1 MPKPIGPTIPRW
13 QLGEELDRLRKKA
26 DYTRQQIA
34 ARLRCSVSKIEKI
47 EGGQVGIKV
56 GDLEIML
63 AEYGLDRDDWPPLL
77 ELQRLGNTRGWW
89 SKFGRMPAPFTEFL
103 GLEMAAETIRT
114 FELAVVPGLFQTEAY
129 ARALTT
135 PTQSGSTGSGRTRS
149 RLRWAGRS
157 NSCEDSPGDPAVLDE
172 SATAPPHRG
181 SRGDARAAPAP
192 HRARQTYTIQVVPFE
207 HGAYPGIARPLRHLR
222 VPRGPAQP
230 RRVRRRP
237 SRQPLLGEE
246 HRHSSVYPH
255 VRPSAWRCPQPSA
268 SQRASSRTPPAITD
282 DGGPP
287 MTPDLSKLAGARAP
301 APTLEATASR

>member
-34 ARLRCSVSKIEKI
+34 TRLRCSVSKIEKI

-129 ARALTT
+129 ARALAT
-135 PTQSGSTGSGRTRS
+135 
-149 RLRWAGRS
+149 S
-157 NSCEDSPGDPAVLDE
+157 NSVGINEEAVEREVSLKLGRQKQLLDGHAHAPEMLTVLDE
-172 SATAPPHRG
+172 SVLRRRIGGPEVMRGQIQHLIDLNKQTA
-181 SRGDARAAPAP
+181 
-192 HRARQTYTIQVVPFE
+192 IQVVPFE
-207 HGAYPGIARPLRHLR
+207 HGSYPGTRGSFVIFEFPEELHSPVVYVEGQGGNLYLEKSHDLRRCTLAYQHML
-222 VPRGPAQP
+222 GAAL
-230 RRVRRRP
+230 
-237 SRQPLLGEE
+237 SRQRSVSLLKE
-246 HRHSSVYPH
+246 
-255 VRPSAWRCPQPSA
+255 
-268 SQRASSRTPPAITD
+268 T
-282 DGGPP
+282 
-287 MTPDLSKLAGARAP
+287 ARAI
-301 APTLEATASR
+301 E